1 MHLRRT
7 LLKLVLLAIGTIA
20 VYAFTACK
28 PPVSST
34 TTTTTSLTAGDDT
47 LSPRSI
53 VWVVARCGMSGSA
66 WMRAIQLMNSA
77 TIRGSVNNHRRV
89 VSEYEFLE
97 REHRTLTAGDVV
109 VFVKLHGHPLFPVM
123 VEQVQRVRAFAVLD
137 VVDDWVSRIR
147 GTTLLDAI
155 IFSNSLHVRYAKYHL
170 NARRHWIIPHHHSNF
185 DHLKNSQVLQ
195 SGLVRT
201 VGTSSGPGQQMSTE
215 YRHYI
220 KQWAAFRG
228 VRFVEH
234 TFVEQILDARG
245 RPLSTARSLWTRAS
259 CVLLGGSMLPGVNQ
273 SSYQQNAEIHRQI
286 NHIELAIIVP
296 EPDPAALAY
305 KPNTRLAMF
314 QSHGIPVLV
323 GPYQSYWEADRN
335 HSSSLLFTSP
345 PELLQLLD
353 SLFHDPERV
362 KSMATAALRAAQT
375 VYSLDA
381 IASRYLDLFSTL
393 HH

>member
-1 MHLRRT
+1 MHLRRHH
-7 LLKLVLLAIGTIA
+7 KLVVLAIGTIA
-20 VYAFTACK
+20 LYAFATCGSC
-28 PPVSST
+28 PVHLPALIT
-34 TTTTTSLTAGDDT
+34 TDT
-47 LSPRSI
+47 RAPRQMMMI
-53 VWVVARCGMSGSA
+53 MWVVARCGMSGSA
-66 WMRAIQLMNSA
+66 WMRALQLMNSA
-77 TIRGSVNNHRRV
+77 PVRESNYTSRI
-89 VSEYEFLE
+89 VSDTEFLE
-97 REHRTLTAGDVV
+97 RSHRTLVAGDVV
-109 VFVKLHGHPLFPVM
+109 VFVKLHGHPLFPLM
-123 VEQVQRVRAFAVLD
+123 VEQAQRVRAFAVLD
-137 VVDDWVSRIR
+137 VVDDWISRIH

-234 TFVEQILDARG
+234 TFVEQILDANG
-245 RPLSTARSLWTRAS
+245 QPVSTARSLWTKAS
-259 CVLLGGSMLPGVNQ
+259 CVLISGSMLPGVNQ
-273 SSYQQNAEIHRQI
+273 SSYQQNADIHRQI
-286 NHIELAIIVP
+286 NHIDLAIIVP
-296 EPDPAALAY
+296 EPDRAALAY

-362 KSMATAALRAAQT
+362 KSMAIAALRAAQT